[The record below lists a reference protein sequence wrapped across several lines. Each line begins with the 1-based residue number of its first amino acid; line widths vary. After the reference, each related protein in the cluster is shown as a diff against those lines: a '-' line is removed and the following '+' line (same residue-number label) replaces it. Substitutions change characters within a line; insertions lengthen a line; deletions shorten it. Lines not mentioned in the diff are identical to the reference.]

1 MKFIELAILLAIV
14 FVFFG
19 AGKLPNVMEDIGKGL
34 NAFRKGMK
42 DEKKEEEKKIDS

>member
-1 MKFIELAILLAIV
+1 MKFAELFILLAIV

-19 AGKLPNVMEDIGKGL
+19 AGKLPNVMEDLGKGL

-42 DEKKEEEKKIDS
+42 EPEKEDK

>member
-1 MKFIELAILLAIV
+1 MKFAELFVILAIV

-19 AGKLPNVMEDIGKGL
+19 AGKLPNVMEDLGKGL

-42 DEKKEEEKKIDS
+42 EPDKEEK

>member
-14 FVFFG
+14 FIFVG
-19 AGKLPNVMEDIGKGL
+19 AGKLPSVMGDLGKGL

-42 DEKKEEEKKIDS
+42 EKDEEK

>member
-1 MKFIELAILLAIV
+1 MKFAELFVILAIV

-19 AGKLPNVMEDIGKGL
+19 AGKLPNVMQDLGKGL

-42 DEKKEEEKKIDS
+42 ETEKEEGKE